1 MKISF
6 LGIYGAVPSKESGN
20 VSILVD
26 YGLGL
31 ALIDVSG
38 NPVQAILRAN
48 RKVEDLSVVVL
59 THAHVDHI
67 YGFPSLLHTLYCMGR
82 KRELKV
88 VSDEYTFKFAKSL
101 ADLFGL
107 KRSKIGFSVYFFS
120 EEEFFID
127 DRLQIEM
134 FPGDHGI
141 PSSMVKMK
149 SCDSNSGFLY
159 TSDTRSTSLICEVAK
174 DVNVM
179 IHEASGS
186 HEHIDVLERSGHSS
200 GLQAGMD
207 AECSG
212 VKKLFLCHF
221 GIDNNNAP
229 EIMAMEAS
237 KEFNGEVIIPELYK
251 WYEL

>member
-127 DRLQIEM
+127 DRLRVKM
-134 FPGDHGI
+134 FPGDHGV
-141 PSSMVKMK
+141 PSCMVRMESVDGK
-149 SCDSNSGFLY
+149 SGVLY
-159 TSDTRSTSLICEVAK
+159 TSDTRPYPLVCEAAK
-174 DVNVM
+174 GIDVM

-200 GLQAGMD
+200 GLQAGID
-207 AECSG
+207 ANCSG

-221 GIDNNNAP
+221 GVGDSDTP
-229 EIMAMEAS
+229 EMMAMEAS
-237 KEFNGEVIIPELYK
+237 KEFDGEVIIPELYK